1 VAIGYI
7 LSSSQTYVEKET
19 GYSDYTENYT
29 DSFSWLDLDLVAKLP
44 INFGSFTLFP
54 LAGIEYAINLSAKDS
69 NGNDLKAG
77 LPSDYQ
83 NMYDAFMIK
92 AGLGA
97 DFPVSRHFYVRPEVF
112 VGYKIIKSQW
122 DTDYMNKNLDGFS
135 NAYLNYWEVRGM
147 VLVGYRL

>member
-1 VAIGYI
+1 
-7 LSSSQTYVEKET
+7 LT
-19 GYSDYTENYT
+19 
-29 DSFSWLDLDLVAKLP
+29 
-44 INFGSFTLFP
+44 
-54 LAGIEYAINLSAKDS
+54 AKDS

-112 VGYKIIKSQW
+112 VGYKLFKSQY
-122 DTDYMNKNLDGFS
+122 DTDQLNYYTS
-135 NAYLNYWEVRGM
+135 NGYTDAYWNYWEVRGM